1 MNFIGLYCINYG
13 IYADVNVTVR
23 SCDVL
28 IVYRSVCV
36 MIQSEEDNSNDYSF
50 LHGLIVV
57 KDNSVGRSFV
67 GTCST
72 LYN

>member
-1 MNFIGLYCINYG
+1 M
-13 IYADVNVTVR
+13 TVR

-28 IVYRSVCV
+28 IVCPCV
-36 MIQSEEDNSNDYSF
+36 LQMYDTVHSEEDNSNDYSF

-57 KDNSVGRSFV
+57 KDNSAGRSFV